1 MDDQMEFMCL
11 ECGVS
16 NYLRMEGL
24 AFEDLGGSEARIVKN
39 VFCGECGGTLSLIG
53 KAGDEPYY
61 RLKE

>member
-16 NYLRMEGL
+16 NYLHMEGL
-24 AFEDLGGSEARIVKN
+24 AFDDLGGPGGKIVRN
-39 VFCGECGGTLSLIG
+39 AFCAECGGPLSLIG